1 MKEAALRRKLRT
13 KYFGRTLYFF
23 DSVSSTN
30 DYAKTLAEQGA
41 PEGTLVVAD
50 TQTAG
55 RGSGNRS
62 WLSPPRTGIW
72 LSCALTPSFHPSR
85 VREAGIL
92 AAYSVAAALREKY
105 AVPVMLK
112 WPNDIILGG
121 KKIGGLLSEAC
132 AAGDT
137 ISCLVIGLGLNVN
150 TRRFPPELQDTATSL
165 FLECR
170 RLFDRAELIADYLER
185 IEKEYDRYTAE
196 GSLEHIVSGYD
207 ALLIH
212 RGRHIRLLNREKESV
227 VFSEGINRFGELR
240 VRDPG
245 GNIKTVGIGEVS
257 VRGLNGYI

>member
-1 MKEAALRRKLRT
+1 VKEAALRQKLRT
-13 KYFGRTLYFF
+13 QYFGRTLYFL
-23 DSVSSTN
+23 DSVSSTS
-30 DYAKTLAEQGA
+30 DYAKTLAARGA
-41 PEGTLVVAD
+41 PGGTVVVAD

-62 WLSPPRTGIW
+62 WLSPPQTGIW
-72 LSCALTPSFHPSR
+72 LSCVLTPSFHPRR

-92 AAYSVAAALREKY
+92 AAYSAAGTLREKY
-105 AVPVMLK
+105 AAPVMLK

-132 AAGDT
+132 AAGNK
-137 ISCLVIGLGLNVN
+137 ISWLVIGLGLNVN

-170 RLFDRAELIADYLER
+170 RRFDRAQLIADYLER
-185 IEKEYDRYTAE
+185 LEKEYDRYLSE
-196 GSLEHIVSGYD
+196 GSLEHIVSGCD

-212 RGRHIRLLNREKESV
+212 RARHIRLLNRTEETI

-240 VRDPG
+240 VREPG
-245 GNIKTVGIGEVS
+245 GNIRTIGIGEVS
-257 VRGLNGYI
+257 VRGLKGYI